1 MPLPVSMDT
10 LLVQSC
16 SKSKTQTDKPVLAL
30 ELYSGYYYKIIKKA
44 KRENDLDPTIDLC
57 ILSAKHGLVEPYT
70 EHIPYHEKMDANRAR
85 ELRDDVKRDLKRRI
99 RSGDY
104 EEVLINMGRHYR
116 AVIQG
121 LNDEITIP
129 IRTIDGKLGE
139 RRRELKRC
147 IRKSTSHSV
156 EAD

>member
-1 MPLPVSMDT
+1 MDT

-16 SKSKTQTDKPVLAL
+16 SKSKIQADKPVPAL

-44 KRENDLDPTIDLC
+44 KRENDLDPTIDLR
-57 ILSAKHGLVEPYT
+57 ILSAKHGLVEPDT
-70 EHIPYHEKMDANRAR
+70 ELTPYDEKMDANRAR
-85 ELRDDVKRDLKRRI
+85 ELRDDVKRDLKRHI

-139 RRRELKRC
+139 RGRKLKRC